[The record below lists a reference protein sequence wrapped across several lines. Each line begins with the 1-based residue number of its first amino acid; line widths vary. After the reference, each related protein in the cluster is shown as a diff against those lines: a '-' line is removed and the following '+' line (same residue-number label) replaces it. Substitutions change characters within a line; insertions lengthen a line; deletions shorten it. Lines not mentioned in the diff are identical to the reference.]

1 MSVAE
6 RRHPTASRL
15 RSQHGLIRF
24 RPRVYA
30 ISMQWSDQAII
41 LGIRRHGE
49 SSAIVEVM
57 SATHGR
63 HLGMVRSGRSRIMQP
78 VLQPGNSVEVTW
90 RARLD
95 EHMGEFRIE
104 PVELRAARLMET
116 ATSVYGIQALG
127 ALLRLLPERD
137 PHPHLYEA
145 LTVIVDHLADP
156 ADAGELFVRFELA
169 VLNDLGFG
177 LDLTECVA
185 TGARTELVY
194 VSPKSGRAVC
204 RAAGERYADRMLAL
218 PEFLSVQTRRAADH
232 DSLTAAFRLTA
243 FFLNRHV
250 YEPRGL
256 DVSSAR
262 DGFVHAALK
271 ALKAQSSA
279 A

>member
-1 MSVAE
+1 
-6 RRHPTASRL
+6 
-15 RSQHGLIRF
+15 
-24 RPRVYA
+24 
-30 ISMQWSDQAII
+30 MQWSDQAII

-63 HLGMVRSGRSRIMQP
+63 HLGMVRSGRSRTMQP

-137 PHPHLYEA
+137 PHPHLYDA

-185 TGARTELVY
+185 TGTRTELVY

-204 RAAGERYADRMLAL
+204 REAGERYAERMLAL
-218 PEFLSVQTRRAADH
+218 PDFLSAEARRAADH
-232 DSLTAAFRLTA
+232 DSLAAAFRLTA
-243 FFLNRHV
+243 FFLHRHV